1 MQMQYGNEKTIIIIS
16 EQRNTE
22 MKEKSMADEV
32 KEWLLY
38 IEDFLKWLIVA
49 SLIGSIGGVI
59 GTLFHH
65 SILAAEE
72 LRADK
77 AWILWLLPIA
87 GVVITF
93 FYHITKTE
101 GVNTDNVILAVHK
114 DSRLPFLLLPAIF
127 IGTVLTHLC
136 GGSAG
141 REGAALQMGGTL
153 GQCIGRKLHLDD
165 GDVRIAT
172 MSGMAGL
179 FAALFGTPLAAS
191 VFSIMVIRV
200 GVLYHAAL
208 IPCLIS
214 AISAYFVSTAL
225 NVEPIRFS
233 VNIPEIELFT
243 FAKVALLAILCALVS
258 VMFCVLMHSVQKLM
272 VKCFPNS
279 YLRAFAGGVIIIGLT
294 YLVGSNDYN
303 GVGMGIITAAIEQ
316 GRAEPFAFLLKLIFT
331 AITLGAGFK
340 GGEIV
345 PSFFVGATFG
355 CVIAPL
361 LGLTASFGAAIGL
374 AAVFCGVTNCPI
386 SSIFLS
392 VELFGAD
399 GMLYF
404 AVACCLS
411 YMMSGYQGIY
421 SGQMIMYSKRK
432 AKFINAY
439 TNGKK
444 NKEA

>member
-1 MQMQYGNEKTIIIIS
+1 MS
-16 EQRNTE
+16 EQRFTE
-22 MKEKSMADEV
+22 MEEKNMAAGI
-32 KEWLLY
+32 KEWWLY
-38 IEDFLKWLIVA
+38 IETFLKWLIVA
-49 SLIGSIGGVI
+49 SLIGGVSGIIGAV
-59 GTLFHH
+59 FHH

-72 LRADK
+72 FREGHT
-77 AWILWLLPIA
+77 WILWLLPIA
-87 GVVITF
+87 GIVIAG
-93 FYHITKTE
+93 FYHMTKTE
-101 GVNTDNVILAVHK
+101 GVNTNNVIRAVHK
-114 DSRLPFLLLPAIF
+114 GRRLPVLLLPAIF
-127 IGTVLTHLC
+127 VGTVLTHLC

-141 REGAALQMGGTL
+141 REGAALQMGGTI
-153 GQCIGRKLHLDD
+153 GQWIGKGIHLEDS
-165 GDVRIAT
+165 DVRIAT
-172 MSGMAGL
+172 LAGMAG
-179 FAALFGTPLAAS
+179 FFSALFGTPLAAS
-191 VFSIMVIRV
+191 VFAVMVISV
-200 GVLYHAAL
+200 GVLYHVAL
-208 IPCLIS
+208 VPCLIS
-214 AISAYFVSTAL
+214 AISAYFIAGAMD
-225 NVEPIRFS
+225 VEPIRFTVS
-233 VNIPEIELFT
+233 MPEPTGLV

-258 VMFCVLMHSVQKLM
+258 VLFCVLMHSTQKLM
-272 VKCFPNS
+272 TSCFPNS

-421 SGQMIMYSKRK
+421 SSQMIMYSKRK